1 MREWFENLPDR
12 RGSGSYKWD
21 STDLEDVIPLWVAD
35 MDFRTAP
42 VIVDALRRRVDHGV
56 FGYVKVPDRYYEVLE
71 EWMSRRHGLRF
82 NREEVI
88 YTSGVVPAISATI
101 KALSD
106 AEHDGV
112 VVQTP
117 VYNCF
122 FSSIRNNRCRI
133 VESPLLRKDVGEGK
147 FTYEIDFEDLER
159 KLSDPRNSLLLLCNP
174 HNPAGRCWSREELAR
189 MGEICKKHNV
199 TVISDEIHCEL
210 VMPGYTFTPFAVA
223 SDAPCVT
230 LNSPSKAFNTAG
242 LQIAN
247 IITPDAGRRAR
258 IDRAINDNEVCDV
271 NPFGVA
277 GLIAAYTGGEPWLA
291 ELIDYLHDNYE
302 YLCRTLRE
310 QLPWC
315 KVTELEAT
323 YLPWVDVRS
332 LGMESEKIEE
342 YLVENHRVWINA
354 GEMYGKDGYIRI
366 NIATSR
372 AMLAEGL
379 RRMIAGLRECL
390 NLNQI

>member
-133 VESPLLRKDVGEGK
+133 VESPLLRKDVGEEK
-147 FTYEIDFEDLER
+147 FTYEIDFEDLEH

-379 RRMIAGLRECL
+379 KRMIAGLTEL
-390 NLNQI
+390 KNG

>member
-1 MREWFENLPDR
+1 MKEWFDNLPDR
-12 RGSGSYKWD
+12 RNSGSYKWD
-21 STDLEDVIPLWVAD
+21 STELTDVIPLWVAD

-42 VIVDALRRRVDHGV
+42 VIIDALRRRVDHGV
-56 FGYVKVPDRYYEVLE
+56 FGYVKVPDRYYDVLID
-71 EWMSRRHGLRF
+71 WMHRRHGF
-82 NREEVI
+82 DFTREQVI

-101 KALSD
+101 KALS
-106 AEHDGV
+106 APEHDGV

-133 VESPLLRKDVGEGK
+133 VENPLLKEDTGNGR
-147 FTYEIDFEDLER
+147 FTYRIDFDDLES

-174 HNPAGRCWSREELAR
+174 HNPAGRCWSADELRR
-189 MGEICKKHNV
+189 MGELCKKYSV
-199 TVISDEIHCEL
+199 TVVSDEIHCEL
-210 VMPGYTFTPFAVA
+210 VMPGYRFTPFAVA

-247 IITPDAGRRAR
+247 IIAPDSSQRAR

-277 GLIAAYTGGEPWLA
+277 GLIAAYTGGEQWLS
-291 ELIDYLHDNYE
+291 ELIDYLWNNYG
-302 YLCRTLRE
+302 YLCSRLRE
-310 QLPWC
+310 ELPWVS
-315 KVTELEAT
+315 VTELEAT
-323 YLPWVDVRS
+323 YLPWVDVRA

-354 GEMYGKDGYIRI
+354 GEMYGKDGFIRI

-372 AMLAEGL
+372 AMLEEGL
-379 RRMIAGLRECL
+379 NRLIKGLKEL
-390 NLNQI
+390 KGI

>member
-21 STDLEDVIPLWVAD
+21 STDLDDVIPLWVAD

-147 FTYEIDFEDLER
+147 FTYEIDFDDLER

-379 RRMIAGLRECL
+379 KRMIEGLTEL
-390 NLNQI
+390 KNG

>member
-21 STDLEDVIPLWVAD
+21 STDLDDVIPLWVAD

-247 IITPDAGRRAR
+247 IITPDAERRAR

-342 YLVENHRVWINA
+342 YLVENHRVWVNA
-354 GEMYGKDGYIRI
+354 GEIYGKDGYIRI